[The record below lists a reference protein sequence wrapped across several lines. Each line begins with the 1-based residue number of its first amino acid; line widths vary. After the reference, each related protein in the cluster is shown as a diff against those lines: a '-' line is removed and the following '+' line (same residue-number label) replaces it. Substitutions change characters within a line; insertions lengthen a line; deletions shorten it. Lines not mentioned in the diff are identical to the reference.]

1 MLKISKIALVVMILA
16 SVLLAAGCGGG
27 AGTSAP
33 AETSTPSGARVHII
47 IYADPQCFACHTVHT
62 QIEPKIIEQYVK
74 TGKATLE
81 TRYTSIKGP
90 VSSLAAQAMLCAGD
104 QGKGEEYREKIL
116 AAWASQYEFA
126 YKQERLE
133 SAAADLGLDA
143 AAFRGCLVDG
153 KYVQQ
158 IADNTI
164 ESGKLQLETL
174 PMILINDYRIEGVQ
188 PWSVVSQVIEDQL
201 KK

>member
-1 MLKISKIALVVMILA
+1 MSKILRIALIIMVLT
-16 SVLLAAGCGGG
+16 SVLLAGGCGGG
-27 AGTSAP
+27 GGTTAP
-33 AETSTPSGARVHII
+33 AGSTPSGNKVTII
-47 IYADPQCFACHTVHT
+47 IYADPQCFACHTLHT

-81 TRYTSIKGP
+81 TRYTSLKGP

-104 QGKGEEYREKIL
+104 QGKWSEYREKIL
-116 AAWASQYEFA
+116 ATWASQSEFA
-126 YKQERLE
+126 YKQENLE
-133 SAAADLGLDA
+133 RAATDLGLDV
-143 AAFRGCLVDG
+143 AAFRGCLADG

-174 PMILINDYRIEGVQ
+174 PMMVINDYRIEGVQ
-188 PWSVVSQVIEDQL
+188 PWSIVSQAIEDQL